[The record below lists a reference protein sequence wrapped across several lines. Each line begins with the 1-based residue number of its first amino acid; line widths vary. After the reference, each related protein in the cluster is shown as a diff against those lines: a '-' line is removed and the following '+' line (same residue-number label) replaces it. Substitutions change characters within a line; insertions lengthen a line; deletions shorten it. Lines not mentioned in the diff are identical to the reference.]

1 MLNPRVVEG
10 QLHGATAQGLGGALL
25 EEIVYDADG
34 QNLSATLLD
43 YAMPIAARVPSFE
56 VEHLERPDPNT
67 PLGMKGMA
75 EGGVMGASAAIS
87 NAVADALAPLG
98 VAAGRQPFTPRG
110 SRQRSAPRDADVDA
124 TDLCFTSAVELA
136 ELIRRR
142 ALSPVE
148 ITRAV
153 LERIERLNP
162 RLGAYVLVHAERA
175 LTEARAAEQA
185 VMAGRPLGPLHGVPV
200 SIKDNLWTAGERTT
214 FGSRLLAEFVAP
226 EDAPSVAGLR
236 AAGAIFVGRTNLPE
250 FAWRGST
257 DNPLFGESRNPWD
270 LTRTPGGSTGGGAAA
285 VAAGLGPLALGSDGA
300 GSIRIPASFC
310 GLVGLKPTFGRVPMY
325 PAAGGNELVA
335 HVCPLARTVRD
346 VALMMNAIARS
357 RSARRVRAPRRR
369 RGLPD
374 RLQRA
379 SRDARRCADAG
390 RLVRGPRLRAG
401 RAGDAEDRRSRRA
414 RLLGVGLTVEEAS
427 PDLGDPSVILKAL
440 YGGAQAGAHAARS
453 PEQKAQM
460 DPELVRYAEA
470 SAGMSVVEYVRAVA
484 ARQAMVDALRR
495 FFERYDLLLTP
506 TLVPAG
512 LPARPRRPP
521 RGRRPRG
528 DPPGLDALLSVQ
540 LQRPAGR
547 LRARGLDGKRP
558 TRRAADRRP
567 SIRGCARAARRGGIR
582 GAPPVGRARPSWGM
596 TWKCS
601 PL

>member
-1 MLNPRVVEG
+1 
-10 QLHGATAQGLGGALL
+10 
-25 EEIVYDADG
+25 
-34 QNLSATLLD
+34 
-43 YAMPIAARVPSFE
+43 
-56 VEHLERPDPNT
+56 
-67 PLGMKGMA
+67 
-75 EGGVMGASAAIS
+75 
-87 NAVADALAPLG
+87 
-98 VAAGRQPFTPRG
+98 
-110 SRQRSAPRDADVDA
+110 VDA
-124 TDLCFTSAVELA
+124 TDLCFTSAVELT

-142 ALSPVE
+142 TLSPVE

-185 VMAGRPLGPLHGVPV
+185 VMGGRPLGPIHGIPV

-214 FGSRLLAEFVAP
+214 FGSRLLADFVAP

-346 VALMMNAIARS
+346 VALMMNAIAR
-357 RSARRVRAPRRR
+357 
-369 RGLPD
+369 PD
-374 RLQRA
+374 Q
-379 SRDARRCADAG
+379 RDAFTLPADGVDYLTASSEP
-390 RLVRGPRLRAG
+390 LVTRGAPLRVAWSADLG
-401 RAGDAEDRRSRRA
+401 YAPVEPETLKIAEAAARAFSD
-414 RLLGVGLTVEEAS
+414 VGLTLEEAS

-440 YGGAQAGAHAARS
+440 YGGVQAGAHAARS

-484 ARQAMVDALRR
+484 ARQVMVDALRR

-506 TLVPAG
+506 TLCLPAFPLGLVGPREVAGREVTHLGWTLCYPFNYSGQPAVSVPAG
-512 LPARPRRPP
+512 WTANGLPVGLQIV
-521 RGRRPRG
+521 GRRFEDALVLRAAAAFEALRPWTARL
-528 DPPGLDALLSVQ
+528 PPGLL
-540 LQRPAGR
+540 
-547 LRARGLDGKRP
+547 
-558 TRRAADRRP
+558 
-567 SIRGCARAARRGGIR
+567 
-582 GAPPVGRARPSWGM
+582 
-596 TWKCS
+596 
-601 PL
+601 